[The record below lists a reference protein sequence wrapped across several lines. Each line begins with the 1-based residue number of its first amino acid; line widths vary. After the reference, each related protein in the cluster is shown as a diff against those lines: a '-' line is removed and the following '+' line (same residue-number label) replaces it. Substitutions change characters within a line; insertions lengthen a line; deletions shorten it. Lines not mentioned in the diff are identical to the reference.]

1 METKKNSLGITFDK
15 EGEKVVENTEE
26 QEEMEDGYP
35 IGMFDR

>member
-26 QEEMEDGYP
+26 QEMEEGYP

>member
-26 QEEMEDGYP
+26 QEMEDEYP